1 MGLEPMGM
9 AVAVAVVVVVVV
21 VAVITKQQT
30 KDGTNRV
37 IPRHPQLP
45 MAQMLTASGTNTTNS
60 SSIMDSRV
68 VINDLAQLNV

>member
-9 AVAVAVVVVVVV
+9 AVAVAVVV

>member
-9 AVAVAVVVVVVV
+9 AVAVVVV